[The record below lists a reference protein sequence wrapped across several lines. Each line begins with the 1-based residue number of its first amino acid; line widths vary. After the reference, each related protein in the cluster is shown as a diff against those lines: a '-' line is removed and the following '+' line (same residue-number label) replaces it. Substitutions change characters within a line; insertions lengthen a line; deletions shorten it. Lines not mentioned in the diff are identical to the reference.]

1 MAGTS
6 GVGISNRYNDS
17 TYLRDN
23 PTWHQ
28 EDSPWKTEQIA
39 RILRANEVACE
50 TIAEV
55 GCGAGEILVGLARE
69 FRSSQL
75 SGYEQSRDAFELA
88 KVKETDRIR
97 FFLEDFTET
106 EEAFSVLLCI
116 DVFEHVEDYM
126 SFLRLLKG
134 KARRHVFHIPL
145 DLSMLSLARN
155 TMMRARNSLG
165 HLHYFSPATALA
177 TLADT
182 GYEVVDHCFT
192 APFQRGGIKAQT
204 SGAKVLGIPRRALF
218 RISPKLLNLTLGG
231 CSLLVLTK

>member
-6 GVGISNRYNDS
+6 GVEISDRYNDS
-17 TYLRDN
+17 SYLADN

-28 EDSPWKTEQIA
+28 EDSPWKTQQIA
-39 RILRANEVACE
+39 RILRKNNVACE

-55 GCGAGEILVGLARE
+55 GCGAGEILVGLAQE
-69 FRSSQL
+69 FQSSHL
-75 SGYEQSRDAFELA
+75 AGYEQSRDAFEFA
-88 KVKETDRIR
+88 KKKETDRIQ
-97 FFLEDFTET
+97 FFLEDLTET
-106 EEAFSVLLCI
+106 EQEFAVLLCI

-126 SFLRLLKG
+126 RFLRLIKG

-155 TMMRARNSLG
+155 TIMRARNSLG
-165 HLHYFSPATALA
+165 HLHYFSPETALA

-182 GYEVVDHCFT
+182 GYEVLDYAFT
-192 APFQRGGIKAQT
+192 APFQRGGIKPKTIGGKA
-204 SGAKVLGIPRRALF
+204 LGLPRRALF
-218 RISPKLLNLTLGG
+218 KLSPKLLNLTLGG